1 MKNYQS
7 DGTRLTNV
15 EFDDRPGVGD
25 LVDGMLV
32 LSVNERSD
40 GYAVFIQEPNLHVG
54 VLVLDDNY
62 IIGRVFGFETLVAAA
77 EAWRDG
83 DV

>member
-1 MKNYQS
+1 MKHYQS

-25 LVDGMLV
+25 FVDGMLV
-32 LSVNERSD
+32 ISINERDD
-40 GYAVFIQEPNLHVG
+40 GYAVFVQEPNMCVG
-54 VLVLDDNY
+54 VLVLEDNY
-62 IIGRVFGFETLVAAA
+62 IIGRVFGFATLVEAV

-83 DV
+83 EV